1 MDINYESYKI
11 FYHVALNQSISKAAD
26 KLLISQPA
34 VSYQIKVLEEQLG
47 ITLFVRTKKG
57 VTLTDE
63 GKILYSYISKGIEN
77 FINGENALTN
87 LKNLDYGII
96 RIGASTTVSKHVL
109 MPYLKTFHKLYP
121 NIEINITNNLTEEL
135 LRELRNGNLD
145 ILILNLP
152 MNEGK
157 DLNIKNILEVQDIF
171 VANKEYYDILNK
183 NISLSDLNNYPLLF
197 QKKPSNTRDYLD
209 NYLNTNKI
217 KLIPKME
224 IVSYNLIM
232 DFIKIGFGIGYA
244 TKEFIKEDLNNGDL
258 YELNVT
264 PKIPKRFIGA
274 VTLKQTIP
282 NFSVNKLIEL
292 MTKKMWIKIL
302 FTSSFYFIECQIQK
316 VFNIE

>member
-1 MDINYESYKI
+1 MNINYESYKI
-11 FYHVALNQSISKAAD
+11 FYHVALNQSISKVAD

-63 GKILYSYISKGIEN
+63 GKILFSYISKGIEN

-109 MPYLKTFHKLYP
+109 MPYLKIFHKLYP

-135 LRELRNGNLD
+135 MRELRNGNLD

-157 DLNIKNILEVQDIF
+157 DLDIKNILEVQDIF
-171 VANKEYYDILNK
+171 VANKDYYDILNK
-183 NISLSDLNNYPLLF
+183 KISLNDLNNYPLLF

-209 NYLNTNKI
+209 NYLNANKT

-244 TKEFIKEDLNNGDL
+244 TKEFIKEELNNGDL

-282 NFSVNKLIEL
+282 NFSVNKLIDL
-292 MTKKMWIKIL
+292 MTKKD
-302 FTSSFYFIECQIQK
+302 
-316 VFNIE
+316 VN

>member
-63 GKILYSYISKGIEN
+63 GKILFSYISKGIEN

-109 MPYLKTFHKLYP
+109 MPYLKIFHKLYP

-135 LRELRNGNLD
+135 MRELRNGNLD

-157 DLNIKNILEVQDIF
+157 DLDIKNILEVQDIF
-171 VANKEYYDILNK
+171 VANKDYYDILNK
-183 NISLSDLNNYPLLF
+183 KISLNDLNNYPLLF

-209 NYLNTNKI
+209 NYLNANKT

-244 TKEFIKEDLNNGDL
+244 TKEFIKEEINNGDL

-282 NFSVNKLIEL
+282 NFSVNKLIDL
-292 MTKKMWIKIL
+292 MTKKD
-302 FTSSFYFIECQIQK
+302 
-316 VFNIE
+316 VN

>member
-11 FYHVALNQSISKAAD
+11 FYHVALNQSISKVAD

-109 MPYLKTFHKLYP
+109 MPYLKIFHKLYP

-135 LRELRNGNLD
+135 MRELRNGNLD

-152 MNEGK
+152 MKEGK
-157 DLNIKNILEVQDIF
+157 DLDIKNILEVQDIF
-171 VANKEYYDILNK
+171 VANKDYYDILNK
-183 NISLSDLNNYPLLF
+183 KISLNDLNNYPLLF

-244 TKEFIKEDLNNGDL
+244 TKEFIKEELNNGDL
-258 YELNVT
+258 YELNVI

-282 NFSVNKLIEL
+282 NFSVNKLIDL
-292 MTKKMWIKIL
+292 MTKKD
-302 FTSSFYFIECQIQK
+302 
-316 VFNIE
+316 VN

>member
-1 MDINYESYKI
+1 MNINYESYKI
-11 FYHVALNQSISKAAD
+11 FYHVALNQSISKVAD

-63 GKILYSYISKGIEN
+63 GKILFSYISKGIEN

-109 MPYLKTFHKLYP
+109 MPYLKIFHKLYP

-135 LRELRNGNLD
+135 MRELRNGNLD

-157 DLNIKNILEVQDIF
+157 DLDIKNILEVQDIF
-171 VANKEYYDILNK
+171 VANKDYYDILNK
-183 NISLSDLNNYPLLF
+183 KISLNDLNNYPLLF

-244 TKEFIKEDLNNGDL
+244 TKEFIKEELNNGDL
-258 YELNVT
+258 YELNVI

-282 NFSVNKLIEL
+282 NFSVNKLIDL
-292 MTKKMWIKIL
+292 MTKKD
-302 FTSSFYFIECQIQK
+302 
-316 VFNIE
+316 VN

>member
-109 MPYLKTFHKLYP
+109 MPYLKIFHKLYP

-135 LRELRNGNLD
+135 MRELRNGNLD

-157 DLNIKNILEVQDIF
+157 DLDIKNILEVQDIF
-171 VANKEYYDILNK
+171 VANKDYYDILNK
-183 NISLSDLNNYPLLF
+183 KISLNDLNNYPLLF

-244 TKEFIKEDLNNGDL
+244 TKEFIKEELNNGDL
-258 YELNVT
+258 YELNVI

-282 NFSVNKLIEL
+282 NFSVNKLIDL
-292 MTKKMWIKIL
+292 MTKKD
-302 FTSSFYFIECQIQK
+302 
-316 VFNIE
+316 VN

>member
-209 NYLNTNKI
+209 ILI
-217 KLIPKME
+217 K
-224 IVSYNLIM
+224 
-232 DFIKIGFGIGYA
+232 
-244 TKEFIKEDLNNGDL
+244 
-258 YELNVT
+258 
-264 PKIPKRFIGA
+264 
-274 VTLKQTIP
+274 
-282 NFSVNKLIEL
+282 
-292 MTKKMWIKIL
+292 
-302 FTSSFYFIECQIQK
+302 
-316 VFNIE
+316 

>member
-1 MDINYESYKI
+1 M
-11 FYHVALNQSISKAAD
+11 F
-26 KLLISQPA
+26 
-34 VSYQIKVLEEQLG
+34 EQ
-47 ITLFVRTKKG
+47 KG

-109 MPYLKTFHKLYP
+109 MPYLKIFHKLYP

-135 LRELRNGNLD
+135 MRELRNGNLD

-152 MNEGK
+152 MKEGK
-157 DLNIKNILEVQDIF
+157 DLDIKNILEVQDIF
-171 VANKEYYDILNK
+171 VANKDYYDILNK
-183 NISLSDLNNYPLLF
+183 KISLNDLNNYPLLF

-244 TKEFIKEDLNNGDL
+244 TKEFIKEELNNGDL
-258 YELNVT
+258 YELNVI

-282 NFSVNKLIEL
+282 NFSVNKLIDL
-292 MTKKMWIKIL
+292 MTKKD
-302 FTSSFYFIECQIQK
+302 
-316 VFNIE
+316 VN

>member
-209 NYLNTNKI
+209 NYLNINKI

-282 NFSVNKLIEL
+282 NFSVNKLIE
-292 MTKKMWIKIL
+292 
-302 FTSSFYFIECQIQK
+302 
-316 VFNIE
+316 

>member
-1 MDINYESYKI
+1 MNINYESYKI
-11 FYHVALNQSISKAAD
+11 FYHVALNQSISKVAD

-63 GKILYSYISKGIEN
+63 GKILFSYISKGIEN

-109 MPYLKTFHKLYP
+109 MPYLKIFHKLYP

-135 LRELRNGNLD
+135 MRELRNGNLD

-152 MNEGK
+152 MKEGK
-157 DLNIKNILEVQDIF
+157 DLDIKNILEVQDIF
-171 VANKEYYDILNK
+171 VANKDYYDILNK
-183 NISLSDLNNYPLLF
+183 KISLNDLNNYPLLF

-209 NYLNTNKI
+209 NYLNANKT

-244 TKEFIKEDLNNGDL
+244 TKEFIKEEINNGDL

-282 NFSVNKLIEL
+282 NFSVNKLIDL
-292 MTKKMWIKIL
+292 MTKKD
-302 FTSSFYFIECQIQK
+302 
-316 VFNIE
+316 VN

>member
-109 MPYLKTFHKLYP
+109 MPYLKIFHKLYP

-135 LRELRNGNLD
+135 MRELRNGNLD

-152 MNEGK
+152 MKEGK
-157 DLNIKNILEVQDIF
+157 DLDIKNILEVQDIF
-171 VANKEYYDILNK
+171 VANKDYYDILNK
-183 NISLSDLNNYPLLF
+183 KISLNDLNNYPLLF

-244 TKEFIKEDLNNGDL
+244 TKEFIKEELNNDDL
-258 YELNVT
+258 YELNVI

-282 NFSVNKLIEL
+282 NFSVNKLIDL
-292 MTKKMWIKIL
+292 MTKKD
-302 FTSSFYFIECQIQK
+302 
-316 VFNIE
+316 VN

>member
-209 NYLNTNKI
+209 NYLNINKI

-292 MTKKMWIKIL
+292 MTKKM
-302 FTSSFYFIECQIQK
+302 
-316 VFNIE
+316 

>member
-109 MPYLKTFHKLYP
+109 MPYLKIFHKLYP

-135 LRELRNGNLD
+135 MRELRNGNLD

-152 MNEGK
+152 MKEGK
-157 DLNIKNILEVQDIF
+157 DLDIKNILEVQDIF
-171 VANKEYYDILNK
+171 VANKDYYDILNK
-183 NISLSDLNNYPLLF
+183 KIILNYLNNYPLLF

-244 TKEFIKEDLNNGDL
+244 TKEFIKEELNNGDL
-258 YELNVT
+258 YELNVI

-282 NFSVNKLIEL
+282 NFSVNKLIDL
-292 MTKKMWIKIL
+292 MTKKD
-302 FTSSFYFIECQIQK
+302 
-316 VFNIE
+316 VN

>member
-292 MTKKMWIKIL
+292 MTKKM
-302 FTSSFYFIECQIQK
+302 
-316 VFNIE
+316 

>member
-11 FYHVALNQSISKAAD
+11 LYHVALNQSISKAAD

-109 MPYLKTFHKLYP
+109 MPYLKIFHKLYP

-135 LRELRNGNLD
+135 MRELRNGNLD

-152 MNEGK
+152 MKEGK
-157 DLNIKNILEVQDIF
+157 DLDIKNILEVQDIF
-171 VANKEYYDILNK
+171 VANKDYYDILNK
-183 NISLSDLNNYPLLF
+183 KISLNDLNNYPLLF

-244 TKEFIKEDLNNGDL
+244 TKEFIKEELNNGDL
-258 YELNVT
+258 YELNVI

-282 NFSVNKLIEL
+282 NFSVNKLIDL
-292 MTKKMWIKIL
+292 MTKKD
-302 FTSSFYFIECQIQK
+302 
-316 VFNIE
+316 VN